1 MAYRPFNNELR
12 DSLYNNDPYIVAHL
26 VKFER
31 ASIQPGYSGI
41 SSKEATTYTYL
52 TDANFNIDFDD
63 GSFSRIE
70 QYKVDKKKVV
80 SSAPDGIAN
89 GRQTYHANKVMNV
102 GTINEGIEAKAS
114 SLALELDA
122 TSLGILSTANFAFP
136 DGASLANTITMSTED
151 LSEAGFKEGDKVKFS
166 GGGPNNNLEV
176 LLNRF
181 VTSGGNSQVKVT
193 VVGGTY
199 VQESTASQYSVSQI
213 SEELATL
220 VLGNG
225 NVSYTNYINREV
237 TIYRVHLN
245 PETNQIIG
253 GVPGFYSGVYD
264 SKGAM
269 LLFKGIIS
277 GATLQ
282 ERPNARASMSWTL
295 SSHWGDFVRVQNRTT
310 SDESH
315 RALDQ
320 DGFPD
325 EAVLIRKEYA
335 NDLGFEHSELALNLT
350 ATYNRTEQRKR
361 LKKSKN
367 AVGYSKYS
375 EETYYEDIPTDVDL
389 SINLNAKSLP
399 VVYGVQKVDAIPF
412 FFDNFKNK
420 SEQVYV
426 GYALC
431 EGPVAGILDIVI
443 DDKGSLCV
451 DENDSNA
458 RSAAAN
464 VDGGVDVVCLGRMD
478 AGQAL
483 VGTDSNENG
492 VGIYVSHVFN
502 YEAWNTGGQTW
513 GRRGIKKKVSI
524 NNEKYWTQTTQLL
537 DAGDVGLKG
546 ILHEEAFKF
555 SSPINCTLMF
565 HRGEPAQRANRLLV
579 EKADKNLFKVQ
590 NDFYEGAPHQ
600 YYTPNHR
607 VLDTAYVVGEYLIAQ
622 DETSLPSLDFVV
634 RGLEVDC
641 HNYDGSF
648 LHNPSSAYKV
658 GGSASEQPSDFKIGQ
673 SVYLSGHGGSQYQTY
688 IIDKWSY
695 YTGEGVLETRFRW
708 KIEPTSTTG
717 VLIMAS
723 TSDPSAGDTWS
734 MVVSDSVVVAGTVPA
749 ELKAG
754 INFSATTNT
763 NGVTTGLAIDMN
775 DLADGVPQVLQ
786 TLNTVTATTK
796 SGEVPFLSLFE
807 EGNRDSEASKSGL
820 GARIQPDDFVFD
832 TGSSPQHIV
841 GELGGIAEAIPPT
854 DYDSFIIN
862 NAIRFGADLL
872 ANQVTDD
879 RYEGYDIV
887 LYRFDNANI
896 PYIQTR
902 TITKWIGNGTDNIA
916 CALVDEPWDPG
927 YTPTS
932 NDVYLLKAPKDL
944 RVSINPAM
952 QLLDYIRSK
961 RYGKGLTE
969 EEIDLQTFKNAAV
982 ACDTRSD
989 ITMQFKNTIFTGGVS
1004 LPTIGDMYRRVNAG
1018 HEHFRGTVKSVVQGT
1033 THTEV
1038 VFTDIMGEFMQKW
1051 NSYQIFNAGQLL
1063 WNNSGSTITVKRKT
1077 GSAGN
1082 SGNVS
1087 TVSLYNSLPVPSV
1100 VALSRVG
1107 GGNTITPDVGVTA
1120 GGVTGSGHFAGDGNP
1135 IIKASDSRGGFG
1147 RSGYSLYDAS
1157 NVKYWKYVGWNGPT
1171 QRNVTRHQLNHTVDT
1186 SKTVFANI
1194 NDMLKQF
1201 NGILR
1206 YANGQYQLSVK
1217 GAAPTASIY
1226 ERVSEA
1232 DIIGDIKLTDK
1243 GSKKTYNSISASIV
1257 DPANGFEPR
1266 QVSFFN
1272 SDYLRED
1279 NGVSK
1284 KGQFQTPAI
1293 TNYFNARFGLKQYL
1307 DESRNGLELQ
1317 FRVRPSGLL
1326 LLAGE
1331 VFELTYKRFGWNNK
1345 KWRITNLNFLSDGLV
1360 AITCS
1365 EHSDGAYVIINTDD
1379 AGRGGDD
1386 GSGGVANTGTKTPGS
1401 PTGLSASTNLSGGI
1415 LLEWA
1420 NAADHAPGT
1429 HTTEIYRSTKND
1441 RKVTGVTSSA
1451 YKSFALAIDVNS
1463 TADIAVNQLV
1473 TGGVLKNASFTSG
1486 NYKVGTRSVIQTV
1499 GGEDWNTIAGTSG
1512 VKYSVGDVITPQS
1525 VGAGGN
1531 GSAVLTSELAPV
1543 KVVSIQSA
1551 TRFTV
1556 NTNVRVANNAELTFG
1571 PRMIGENAS
1580 DSFVDPLLDIEE
1592 GSNTFYYWARHRVLR
1607 PVLNVSGTA
1616 NKVMFS
1622 PFFPTTDA
1630 GIQGIATVSLA
1641 ERGVSLES
1649 SNGSQFFYDLDGTQ
1663 IRSVAGVSDI
1673 TSVTLT
1679 ATPLN
1684 TQLTPVY
1691 KFEILDKE
1699 GNVISPN
1706 NHNNGNGAQTQTV
1719 FSSTNTFVF
1728 TAPVDASDIT
1738 KAYESFPLSVRVTM
1752 KEAATGG
1759 DIIKTNKFDFS
1770 AAKVIQDGV
1779 NRRFVASNAGHIFFA
1794 DKTGI
1799 TQNNFSTTVSVSVSG
1814 VNYSFDSSTP
1824 YGSNT
1829 YRFGTAEDQVNCSVN
1844 VDSSGLITIAA
1855 SSLIL
1860 QPNSTYLS
1868 ASFLMPIID
1877 NSTGDT
1883 IGFYPVYLTKVLGQ
1897 RADLEFFYDTSL
1909 NSGYTI
1915 PTAQINNWSGVS
1927 GTSFSSNTNNTTLC
1941 NNIATQVIAD
1951 EGSINPGDTV
1961 QLISGSVTGT
1971 RIYIGPKRTSASGTN
1986 VFDWSSPVVKRFDG
2000 SVVVTGTLA
2009 ASVLEADSTITN
2021 KLFVGADLE
2030 LGTSGKI
2037 FTDSKTSFGDNTAG
2051 VFLGYDTTGNSAYKI
2066 DIGDNHNHVR
2076 WNGQNL
2082 TLKSDTGGFSLKS
2095 STSANERIEITTSGI
2110 EIYNSGV
2117 IRVKIGDLS
2126 P

>member
-31 ASIQPGYSGI
+31 PSIQPGYNGI
-41 SSKEATTYTYL
+41 SSKEVTTYTYL

-63 GSFSRIE
+63 GSFSRLE
-70 QYKVDKKKVV
+70 QYKVDKKKVI
-80 SSAPDGIAN
+80 SSAPNGTAN

-114 SLALELDA
+114 TLALELDA
-122 TSLGILSTANFAFP
+122 TALGISSTAKFAFP
-136 DGASLANTITMSTED
+136 DAASLANTITMSTED
-151 LSEAGFKEGDKVKFS
+151 LSEAGFKEGDKVKFT
-166 GGGPNNNLEV
+166 GAGPNNNLEV
-176 LLNRF
+176 LLTRF
-181 VTSGGNSQVKVT
+181 VTSGGSTQVKVT

-199 VQESTASQYSVSQI
+199 VQESTATQYSASQI
-213 SEELATL
+213 SEELSTL

-225 NVSYTNYINREV
+225 SVSYTNYINREV
-237 TIYRVHLN
+237 SIYRVHLN

-282 ERPNARASMSWTL
+282 ERPNARASMKWTL
-295 SSHWGDFVRVQNRTT
+295 ASHWGDFVRVQNRIT

-325 EAVLIRKEYA
+325 EAVLLRKEYA
-335 NDLGFEHSELALNLT
+335 SDLGFEHSELALNLT
-350 ATYNRTEQRKR
+350 ATYNRTEQRKK

-367 AVGYSKYS
+367 AIGYSKYS
-375 EETYYEDIPTDVDL
+375 EETYYEEIPTDVDL

-399 VVYGVQKVDAIPF
+399 VVYGVQKIDAIPF

-431 EGPVAGILDIVI
+431 EGPIAGILDIVI

-451 DENDSNA
+451 DENDAAA
-458 RSAAAN
+458 RSPSAN
-464 VDGGVDVVCLGRMD
+464 ADGGVDVVCLGRMD
-478 AGQAL
+478 AGESL

-502 YEAWNTGGQTW
+502 YEAWSTKKIY
-513 GRRGIKKKVSI
+513 GRRGSKNKVSI

-537 DAGDVGLKG
+537 PAGGTGVKG
-546 ILHEEAFKF
+546 ILHEEAFRF
-555 SSPINCTLMF
+555 TSPINCTLMF

-590 NDFYEGAPHQ
+590 NDFYAGAPHQ

-634 RGLEVDC
+634 RGREIDC

-648 LHNPSSAYKV
+648 LHNPSSAYKS
-658 GGSASEQPSDFKIGQ
+658 GGSASEQASDFRLGQ
-673 SVYLSGHGGSQYQTY
+673 QVYLSGHGGSEYATY
-688 IIDKWSY
+688 IIDQWSY

-708 KIEPTSTTG
+708 KAEPTVTTG
-717 VLIMAS
+717 VLIM
-723 TSDPSAGDTWS
+723 TSSSSAGGDKWS
-734 MVVSDSVVVAGTVPA
+734 MVASDSTVLAGTVPA
-749 ELKAG
+749 ELRAG
-754 INFSATTNT
+754 INFTATTNT

-775 DLADGVPQVLQ
+775 DLADGIPQVLQ
-786 TLNTVTATTK
+786 TLNTVTALTP
-796 SGEVPFLSLFE
+796 SGEIPFLSLFE
-807 EGNRDSEASKSGL
+807 DGNRETEASTAGL
-820 GARIQPDDFVFD
+820 GSRIQPEDFVFD

-841 GELGGIAEAIPPT
+841 GKLGGIAEPIPPT

-862 NAIRFGADLL
+862 NAIRFGNDLS

-879 RYEGYDIV
+879 RYEGYEVV
-887 LYRFDNANI
+887 LYRFDNNNI

-927 YTPTS
+927 YTPTA
-932 NDVYLLKAPKDL
+932 NDVYLLKTPKDL

-952 QLLDYIRSK
+952 QLLDYVSSK

-969 EEIDLQTFKNAAV
+969 EEIDLQTFKSAAV
-982 ACDTRSD
+982 DCDTRSD
-989 ITMQFKNTIFTGGVS
+989 ITMQFKNTIFTGSVS
-1004 LPTIGDMYRRVNAG
+1004 LPTVGDLYRRVNAG

-1038 VFTDIMGEFMQKW
+1038 IFTDIIGAFIQKW
-1051 NSYQIFNAGQLL
+1051 NSHQIFNSGQLL
-1063 WNNSGSTITVKRKT
+1063 WNNTGSSVSIKRKSGS
-1077 GSAGN
+1077 SGN
-1082 SGNVS
+1082 SGNLS
-1087 TVSLYNSLPVPSV
+1087 TEDIYNNLSSPTSL
-1100 VALSRVG
+1100 ALGRIG
-1107 GGNTITPDVGVTA
+1107 GGNNITPDAAITVA
-1120 GGVTGSGHFAGDGNP
+1120 GVTGSGHFAGDGNP
-1135 IIKASDSRGGFG
+1135 IIKAVDNRGGFS

-1157 NVKYWKYVGWNGPT
+1157 NVKYWKYLGWDSPN

-1217 GAAPTASIY
+1217 GAAPATSTY
-1226 ERVSEA
+1226 EKIAEA

-1243 GSKKTYNSISASIV
+1243 GSKKTYNSISANII
-1257 DPANGFEPR
+1257 DPSNGFEPR

-1279 NGVSK
+1279 NGVPK

-1365 EHSDGAYVIINTDD
+1365 EHSDDAYIIKNTDD
-1379 AGRGGDD
+1379 VARGGDT
-1386 GSGGVANTGTKTPGS
+1386 GSGGSANTGTKTPSS
-1401 PTGLSASTNLSGGI
+1401 PTGLTASTNFEGGI
-1415 LLEWA
+1415 LLDWA

-1429 HTTEIYRSTKND
+1429 HTAEIYRSTKND
-1441 RKVTGVTSSA
+1441 RRVTGVTSSA
-1451 YKSFALAIDVNS
+1451 YKSFALTIDVDS

-1473 TGGVLKNASFTSG
+1473 TGGVTKMISFDSG
-1486 NYKVGTRSVIQTV
+1486 SYQVGTRSLIEALGT
-1499 GGEDWNTIAGTSG
+1499 EDWNTIAGTTG
-1512 VKYSVGDVITPQS
+1512 VKYSIGDIIFPQS
-1525 VGAGGN
+1525 VGAGSN
-1531 GSAVLTSELAPV
+1531 GSKILTDELVPV

-1551 TRFTV
+1551 TQFTV
-1556 NTNVRVANNAELTFG
+1556 NTKVRVSNNAALTFG
-1571 PRMIGENAS
+1571 PRMIGESSS
-1580 DSFVDPLLDIEE
+1580 DTFIDPLLDVEE
-1592 GSNTFYYWARHRVLR
+1592 GANTFYYWVRYRVLR

-1622 PFFPTTDA
+1622 PFFPVTDA
-1630 GIQGIATVSLA
+1630 GIQGVANVSLA

-1649 SNGSQFFYDLDGTQ
+1649 SNGSQFFYDIKGTQ
-1663 IRSVAGVSDI
+1663 IRTVAGVSDI

-1679 ATPLN
+1679 AAPIN
-1684 TQLTPVY
+1684 TQFTPVY

-1699 GNVISPN
+1699 GNVITGN

-1752 KEAATGG
+1752 KEVTPTGN
-1759 DIIKTNKFDFS
+1759 IFKTAKFDFT
-1770 AAKVIQDGV
+1770 AAKIIQDGV
-1779 NRRFVASNAGHIFFA
+1779 NRRFVASNAAHIFFA

-1799 TQNNFSTTVSVSVSG
+1799 VQNNFTTTLSVSVSG
-1814 VNYSFDSSTP
+1814 TDYSYDGYSP
-1824 YGSNT
+1824 YGANT
-1829 YRFGTAEDQVNCSVN
+1829 YRILTPEDQVNCTVSVDPGGN
-1844 VDSSGLITIAA
+1844 ITIAA
-1855 SSLIL
+1855 NSPIL
-1860 QPNSTYLS
+1860 EENATYLN
-1868 ASFLMPIID
+1868 ASFLVPIVD
-1877 NSTGDT
+1877 NSTGDI
-1883 IGFYPVYLTKVLGQ
+1883 IGFYPFYLRKVLGE
-1897 RADLEFFYDTSL
+1897 RADLEFFYEGSL
-1909 NSGYTI
+1909 NGVAITD
-1915 PTAQINNWSGVS
+1915 PQINNWSGVS
-1927 GTSFSSNTNNTTLC
+1927 GTSFNSITANNTLC
-1941 NNIATQVIAD
+1941 ASIATQVIGA

-1961 QLISGSVTGT
+1961 QLLKGSVTGT
-1971 RIYIGPKRTSASGTN
+1971 RIYIGPKRTSSAGTTVN
-1986 VFDWSSPVVKRFDG
+1986 DWSSLVVKKFDG

-2009 ASVLEADSTITN
+2009 ASVLEAESTITN
-2021 KLFVGADLE
+2021 NLNVGANLQ

-2037 FTDSKTSFGDNTAG
+2037 FTDSKTSFGDTTAG
-2051 VFLGYDTTGNSAYKI
+2051 IFLGHDTVGITSYKL